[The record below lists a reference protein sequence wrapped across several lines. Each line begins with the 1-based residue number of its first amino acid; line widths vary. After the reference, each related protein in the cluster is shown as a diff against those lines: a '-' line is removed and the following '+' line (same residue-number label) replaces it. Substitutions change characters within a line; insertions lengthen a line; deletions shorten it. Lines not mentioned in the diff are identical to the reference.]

1 MSKTG
6 KWLIIIFG
14 IILAFTFFLFL
25 IFISLFS
32 DSDTENVSTGSNG
45 TIALIE
51 LKETITGSENIV
63 RQLKQYRESKNVAA
77 IVLRIESPGGGVA
90 PSQEIYQEIKKTKKI
105 KPVVVSMGSVAASGG
120 YYIAVGADKIVANP
134 GTVTGSIGV
143 ISQFMHYNELMQ
155 KLGITSTTVKSGK
168 LKDAG
173 SPFRTATKE
182 DILYF
187 QEMID
192 DIYEQFV
199 SSVAE
204 ERHLEKTVVKKLADG
219 RVFTGRRAYELKLI
233 DTLGTYEDAIA
244 IASKLA
250 NISGMPTVIRERK
263 KEKLSDL
270 LFGSIAKELHQL
282 RHEMGGFNAVQY
294 LLQLP

>member
-14 IILAFTFFLFL
+14 IILAFTFFIFL

-32 DSDTENVSTGSNG
+32 DGNTENVSTGSNG

-204 ERHLEKTVVKKLADG
+204 ERHLEKAAVKKLADG
-219 RVFTGRRAYELKLI
+219 RIFTGRRAYELKLI

-263 KEKLSDL
+263 KEKLSDI